1 MRMGGW
7 MRMGADGRA
16 KPEREEGGWVN
27 DSVRLGVD
35 E

>member
-1 MRMGGW
+1 MGADGW
-7 MRMGADGRA
+7 MDEDGRA
-16 KPEREEGGWVN
+16 KPERNEGGWVY